1 MEERTAK
8 YMAITRDVR
17 TFVLGLEAGR
27 VANRTRQDIPGREN
41 STSCHAKGQGLE
53 EERPARRPPNSGG

>member
-1 MEERTAK
+1 MAEVEERTAK

-27 VANRTRQDIPGREN
+27 VTNRTRQDIPGREN
-41 STSCHAKGQGLE
+41 CTCKDFKI
-53 EERPARRPPNSGG
+53 